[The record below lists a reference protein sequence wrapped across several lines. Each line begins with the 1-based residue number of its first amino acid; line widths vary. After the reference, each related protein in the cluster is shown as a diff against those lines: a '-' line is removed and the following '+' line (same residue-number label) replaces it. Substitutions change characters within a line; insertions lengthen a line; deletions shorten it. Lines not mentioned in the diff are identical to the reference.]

1 MLRARHVRLACLAA
15 ATSLVLACGGAPQ
28 GGARWPDAAIVLRDD
43 GDRAQAIDALWVLPP
58 GAARA
63 RARVPIAAAI
73 ARRIADAA
81 GDDRQGEAAALL
93 DQLTALWQ
101 DDPAEVGTG
110 LAPHAA
116 LLARLRAMFARA
128 GALEP
133 TVQTLVLLAEVAPA
147 TRGEVLAELDEVLAF
162 ADDLAIAD
170 NGLHAGR
177 AQPLVLLA
185 PTALALPL
193 PWLVDRYVGLLVERQ
208 RVVARLIETQ
218 GASMPVVRA
227 HHDILSTSRRIASVL
242 ARAGRVAEIHGQLA
256 RLAGIGFDRAL
267 ALRAEIVADQ
277 PAPAAFAELAS
288 ALRADE
294 GGADPAAALAVC
306 RAGLAR
312 TPDDVPLLLAAA
324 GDARALGRLEQPIA
338 LYEHAL
344 RRAPELDPSSAL
356 RLGRLH
362 GERIARLATSGRPG
376 AARAAWRAALAFTS
390 GLAGTHPH
398 MVWQQAAAVA
408 ESALGRGL
416 ASQGLLAEARATL
429 RASIERAPSVD
440 AYEMLTVLDL
450 QTGQLAQAEQWG
462 QRGLALLGEQASGDR
477 YRRAKLGRLLGD
489 VARTAGDAARARA
502 HYLDAMRAWA
512 SLGDDKDLPQA
523 ALVAERHLDSGRI
536 LWWLGEQARGV
547 GELLQAVDLA
557 PAGPSIAASAVV
569 FLLQAGRERDAID
582 AYYRGLGS
590 DLDDGQKIYMSLWL
604 AVDARR
610 RAAPVDRL
618 AADYLAT
625 RHGDTWPELLARA
638 ATHRLPYP
646 ALRAA
651 ATTGPRRAELAFYG
665 ALLGLAPE
673 AATPAGVRA
682 LLGQVVA
689 AQVVLDAEYEL
700 ARRALE

>member
-1 MLRARHVRLACLAA
+1 MLRARHVRLACLAVA
-15 ATSLVLACGGAPQ
+15 ASLGLACGGAPQ
-28 GGARWPDAAIVLRDD
+28 AGARWPDAAIVLRDD
-43 GDRAQAIDALWVLPP
+43 GDRAQAIDALWVVPP

-63 RARVPIAAAI
+63 RGPIASAI
-73 ARRIADAA
+73 ARRLADAV
-81 GDDRQGEAAALL
+81 GDDRQVEAAALL

-101 DDPAEVGTG
+101 DDPAEAATG

-116 LLARLRAMFARA
+116 LLRRLRAMFAKA

-147 TRGEVLAELDEVLAF
+147 TRGEVLGELDEVLAF

-242 ARAGRVAEIHGQLA
+242 ARADRVAEIHGQLA

-277 PAPAAFAELAS
+277 PAPAAYAELAR

-324 GDARALGRLEQPIA
+324 GDARAVGRLEQPIA
-338 LYEHAL
+338 LYERAL
-344 RRAPELDPSSAL
+344 RIAPELDPSSAL

-362 GERIARLATSGRPG
+362 GERLARLAASGRPA
-376 AARAAWRAALAFTS
+376 AARAAWRRRALSRRGSPAPTRTWCGSRPPRSPSRRS
-390 GLAGTHPH
+390 GEGSP
-398 MVWQQAAAVA
+398 
-408 ESALGRGL
+408 
-416 ASQGLLAEARATL
+416 ARACSRR
-429 RASIERAPSVD
+429 RARRCAPRDAEPPVD
-440 AYEMLTVLDL
+440 AYEMLAVLDL
-450 QTGQLAQAEQWG
+450 QTGQLGLAEQWG

-489 VARTAGDAARARA
+489 VARTAGDAARART

-523 ALVAERHLDSGRI
+523 TLVAERHLDSGRI
-536 LWWLGEQARGV
+536 LWWLGERARGV
-547 GELLQAVDLA
+547 GEILQAVDLA
-557 PAGPSIAASAVV
+557 PAGPSIAATAVV
-569 FLLQAGRERDAID
+569 FLLEAGRERDAID
-582 AYYRGLGS
+582 AYHRGLGS

-610 RAAPVDRL
+610 RVAPVDRL
-618 AADYLAT
+618 AADYLAA

-638 ATHRLPYP
+638 AAGAAGLP

-651 ATTGPRRAELAFYG
+651 AHAPAPSPTRSRRCSGSRPRR
-665 ALLGLAPE
+665 PPHRR
-673 AATPAGVRA
+673 ATCCEHVS
-682 LLGQVVA
+682 A
-689 AQVVLDAEYEL
+689 AQVVLDASDDL